1 MTTGTVTK
9 VGVAERILSRFAST
23 EAKILAEHLHRLP
36 EENDYFGVAQ
46 EIFSEGYFSPVDYL
60 YLRLAM
66 HENAVVGTKA
76 NILCNVLEVTKV
88 HSANT
93 PLSQQQAH
101 YANRPTP
108 TPMRARRKS

>member
-9 VGVAERILSRFAST
+9 VGVVERILSRFAST

-46 EIFSEGYFSPVDYL
+46 EIFSEGYFSLVDYL

-66 HENAVVGTKA
+66 HENATATTKT
-76 NILCNVLEVTKV
+76 NILCNVLEVNKV
-88 HSANT
+88 QPNT
-93 PLSQQQAH
+93 A
-101 YANRPTP
+101 
-108 TPMRARRKS
+108 PMRARRKS